1 MTVFP
6 WQLQSWL
13 RLLVQDREPR
23 EQEEQ
28 EQWQKPM
35 HKQKKLP
42 PPSHLQLQLRRQPRR
57 WIIQIAA
64 LSAPRSGHDQL

>member
-13 RLLVQDREPR
+13 RLLVQEREPR

-42 PPSHLQLQLRRQPRR
+42 GEINEYVLWADRYYKVDKDTL
-57 WIIQIAA
+57 
-64 LSAPRSGHDQL
+64 